1 MKTHNYIYIFDIY
14 IYIFTLY
21 IFGYPIMG
29 YGIIKSYGEKKK
41 ETVLILQIN

>member
-1 MKTHNYIYIFDIY
+1 MYIYIY
-14 IYIFTLY
+14 SLY
-21 IFGYPIMG
+21 IFLATQSWD